1 MYDISFPNIGIYLR
15 NIPTGITIFGFEI
28 RFYGIVIL
36 LGFWLAYLLSVKE
49 AKRTEQ
55 DPELYL
61 DYLLAM
67 ILPGILCARIY
78 YILFQWDSFFL
89 PGATAWETFLR
100 CINIRQGGLAIY
112 GGLIGGALVCIFM
125 ARARKVN
132 LFTMLDTIIIGVPL
146 AQMLGRWGN
155 FFNREAFGGYTDS
168 IFAMGIP
175 LEFYEGNGT
184 LSYLRFTNVIT
195 DEMMANV
202 VDGCIWVH
210 PTFLYEGIWNLAI
223 FIFLMLWRK
232 HKRFSGEFIAIY
244 MGAYGLG
251 RFWIEALRTD
261 SLMIGNSGLRVSQI
275 LGLSLVVISVA
286 GYLVGYIQYKN
297 RLLEASEE
305 SPSEESESGE
315 SESEESPSEE
325 SESREF
331 ESGESESGESPSEK
345 SPSEE
350 LPSEESENKESEHK
364 EFESIE
370 TKAEE
375 PQSEESKSKETP
387 NVKSKKRKKRKVGNP
402 GK

>member
-36 LGFWLAYLLSVKE
+36 LGFWLAYLLAVKE

-61 DYLLAM
+61 DYLLAV
-67 ILPGILCARIY
+67 IIPGILCARIY

-112 GGLIGGALVCIFM
+112 GGLIGGVLVCILL
-125 ARARKVN
+125 ARARKVSF
-132 LFTMLDTIIIGVPL
+132 FTMLDTIIIGVPL

-168 IFAMGIP
+168 LFAMAIP
-175 LEFYEGNGT
+175 LEFYEGNGI
-184 LSYLRFTNVIT
+184 LSYLRSTNVIT

-297 RLLEASEE
+297 RLLEASGE
-305 SPSEESESGE
+305 SPSEESESGEFESGE

-325 SESREF
+325 
-331 ESGESESGESPSEK
+331 
-345 SPSEE
+345 
-350 LPSEESENKESEHK
+350 LPSTESKVEEDADGESENKESER
-364 EFESIE
+364 EESESIE

-402 GK
+402 SK